1 MGAVRPINDHI
12 RSGTYRED
20 RHGDKVTLPP
30 ADLVEPSWPDLLPG
44 NSAEARKARKD
55 AAELWSRTAPALAV
69 AAGLTDAQRESL
81 TMFCVAVANYWA
93 VTREISRTG
102 NLLPG
107 RTGEMVKNPLH
118 TVRTGYA
125 NEVTALRKELGLSP
139 ATAARI
145 TRPAAN
151 DGDDGDGIWDA

>member
-1 MGAVRPINDHI
+1 MGTVRPINEHI

-30 ADLVEPSWPDLLPG
+30 ADLVEPKWADLLPG
-44 NSAEARKARKD
+44 SSAEARKARSD
-55 AAELWSRTAPALAV
+55 AAELWARTAPALALS
-69 AAGLTDAQRESL
+69 AGLTDSQRETL

-102 NLLPG
+102 NLLKG

-118 TVRTGYA
+118 TVRTMYV
-125 NEVTALRKELGLSP
+125 NEITALRKELGLSP
-139 ATAARI
+139 SSAARI
-145 TRPAAN
+145 TRPASA
-151 DGDDGDGIWDA
+151 DSDDEDAIWD